1 MSYMAEQCVIGSL
14 LMDPECMDKVY
25 GILSEEMFT
34 SQVLGRA
41 YREYQKGYDN
51 RYGVTFTVLVQ
62 NLSADFPADMVTDVL
77 VGCSNETAT
86 STMIAAHARVVVND
100 YKARKTRILLN
111 DIQLRADCIDDQ
123 IGELI
128 HALEDIKGSN
138 DDNMRTLP
146 DIVTEY
152 SGRYFCERADDG
164 IQFGFPCLDD
174 IVGTMDGGDLV
185 VIGARPAVGK
195 SAFVTTLAHRLA
207 LEGKRVGF
215 FNLEMQDKQMYE
227 RFAVLQSGISLT
239 RLRRA
244 EKPLGDEGERFRL
257 ANQALSGLNNLYIF
271 TGPQRTSGIRTKS
284 RHMGFDV
291 IIVDYLQLI
300 KGEGTYRGNR
310 YAEVGEISHELK
322 LLAMELNIPVIA
334 LSQLNRTAD
343 EFKEP
348 DMAALREAGDI
359 EQDASLII
367 EMWTKSKKQR
377 NIKCC
382 KVEKQR
388 QGRTGAV
395 QFRFQGDVMK
405 FTELTEKET
414 EWRDIP
420 EDDDCPFK

>member
-77 VGCSNETAT
+77 VGCSNETIT
-86 STMIAAHARVVVND
+86 STMITAHARVVVND
-100 YKARKTRILLN
+100 YKMRKTRLLLN
-111 DIQLRADCIDDQ
+111 DVQLRADGIDDQ
-123 IGELI
+123 IGEMI
-128 HALEDIKGSN
+128 HVLEDIKGSN

-146 DIVTEY
+146 DIVSEY
-152 SGRYFCERADDG
+152 AGSYFCERSDDG
-164 IQFGFPCLDD
+164 IRFGFPCLDD

-195 SAFVTTLAHRLA
+195 SAFVTALAHWLA

>member
-1 MSYMAEQCVIGSL
+1 MSYLAEQSVIGSL
-14 LMDPECMDKVY
+14 LMDPDSMDKVY

-34 SQVLGRA
+34 SPVLGRA

-77 VGCSNETAT
+77 VGCSNETIT
-86 STMIAAHARVVVND
+86 STMITAHARVVVND
-100 YKARKTRILLN
+100 YKMRKTRLLLN
-111 DIQLRADCIDDQ
+111 DVQLRADGIDDQ
-123 IGELI
+123 IGEMI
-128 HALEDIKGSN
+128 HVLEDIKGSN

-146 DIVTEY
+146 DIVSEY
-152 SGRYFCERADDG
+152 AGSYFCERSDDG
-164 IQFGFPCLDD
+164 IRFGFPCLDD

-195 SAFVTTLAHRLA
+195 SAFVTALAHRLA

>member
-77 VGCSNETAT
+77 VGCSNETTT
-86 STMIAAHARVVVND
+86 STMITAHARVVVND
-100 YKARKTRILLN
+100 YKVRKTRLLLN
-111 DIQLRADCIDDQ
+111 DIQLRADGIDDQ

-128 HALEDIKGSN
+128 HVLEDIKGSN

-146 DIVTEY
+146 DIVSEY
-152 SGRYFCERADDG
+152 AGSYFCERSDDG
-164 IQFGFPCLDD
+164 IRFGFPCLDD

-195 SAFVTTLAHRLA
+195 SAFVTALAHRLA